1 MKKYGIYL
9 GLVVVGLLLGWI
21 LFGNST
27 SSESR
32 HDHGEVT
39 EENQMWTCSMHPQI
53 MQLEPGDCPI
63 CGMDLIPV
71 DAGSDG
77 LKADQFRLSE
87 YAMALA
93 NVQTSVV
100 EGGSSG
106 DKRVKLSG
114 TIVENEESNLVQVSY
129 FSGRIEELHVS
140 FTGEQVKEGQ
150 LLATVYSPDLYAAQQ
165 ELITAATLKESQPNL
180 YSAVRNK
187 LKLWKLSDRQ
197 IEQIESTGNV
207 LENFPIYA
215 TFSGTVAEKLV
226 EQGDYVKEG
235 QPLLKITRLNTV
247 WAIFDVYESQIDLFR
262 KGQEIS
268 ITTNAYSDK
277 EFQSKVAFIDPVLN
291 QRTRTVKLRVVLD
304 NKNQILKPG
313 MFVEG
318 QIEGVSR
325 NEEERLRIPASAVL
339 WTGERSVVYVKTDPE
354 PVFEMRE
361 VTLGAHLGDSFE
373 VISGLSSGEE
383 IVTNGTFSVD
393 ASAQLLGKKSMMNK
407 QGGRTTTGHE
417 GHGGSQKHSELD
429 KADHINHNER
439 IDVSNDFKSQL
450 NRVVQKYITLKEA
463 LVGDDPVKAK
473 NEASA
478 ILEALDQV
486 DMSLLSQENVQLQW
500 MGLEKRIRLASSSI
514 ASTTEITEQRNQFKN
529 LSSDLTSAVN
539 VFGINQKVFNQFC
552 PMADNNN
559 GAYWLSLEEE
569 VRNPYF
575 GSAMH
580 SCGNVAQVIE

>member
-1 MKKYGIYL
+1 
-9 GLVVVGLLLGWI
+9 
-21 LFGNST
+21 
-27 SSESR
+27 
-32 HDHGEVT
+32 
-39 EENQMWTCSMHPQI
+39 
-53 MQLEPGDCPI
+53 
-63 CGMDLIPV
+63 
-71 DAGSDG
+71 
-77 LKADQFRLSE
+77 
-87 YAMALA
+87 
-93 NVQTSVV
+93 
-100 EGGSSG
+100 
-106 DKRVKLSG
+106 
-114 TIVENEESNLVQVSY
+114 
-129 FSGRIEELHVS
+129 
-140 FTGEQVKEGQ
+140 
-150 LLATVYSPDLYAAQQ
+150 
-165 ELITAATLKESQPNL
+165 
-180 YSAVRNK
+180 
-187 LKLWKLSDRQ
+187 
-197 IEQIESTGNV
+197 
-207 LENFPIYA
+207 
-215 TFSGTVAEKLV
+215 
-226 EQGDYVKEG
+226 
-235 QPLLKITRLNTV
+235 
-247 WAIFDVYESQIDLFR
+247 
-262 KGQEIS
+262 
-268 ITTNAYSDK
+268 
-277 EFQSKVAFIDPVLN
+277 
-291 QRTRTVKLRVVLD
+291 
-304 NKNQILKPG
+304 
-313 MFVEG
+313 
-318 QIEGVSR
+318 
-325 NEEERLRIPASAVL
+325 
-339 WTGERSVVYVKTDPE
+339 
-354 PVFEMRE
+354 MRE

-486 DMSLLSQENVQLQW
+486 DMSLLPQENVQLHW

-514 ASTTEITEQRNQFKN
+514 ASTTEITEQRNQFKD

-580 SCGNVAQVIE
+580 SCGNVAEVIE